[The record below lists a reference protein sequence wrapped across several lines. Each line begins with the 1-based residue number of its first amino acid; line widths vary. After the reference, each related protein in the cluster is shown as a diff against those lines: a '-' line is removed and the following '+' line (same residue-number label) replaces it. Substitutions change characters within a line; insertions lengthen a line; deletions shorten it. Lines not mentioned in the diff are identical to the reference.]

1 VVSQQGEPGTPGQ
14 TGATGTPGATGATGA
29 SGATGAAGVEGHPGS
44 AGIPGPAGPRGPE
57 GGATPAL
64 AATLGELARAVDK
77 LGLRSL
83 INGVT
88 TAINALAV
96 VLLIVVLLQ
105 LSDTAANTNRILSAV
120 ESVTGPEA
128 RANSAANTERLVD
141 GLITSVRRSVDCS
154 GFYFH
159 EEATPPA
166 CAEVVAR
173 LEALRAGGDPF
184 ARSAPT
190 TTTIRP

>member
-1 VVSQQGEPGTPGQ
+1 M
-14 TGATGTPGATGATGA
+14 
-29 SGATGAAGVEGHPGS
+29 EGHAGS
-44 AGIPGPAGPRGPE
+44 AGIPGPTGPQGPE

-64 AATLGELARAVDK
+64 AATLGDLAAAVDK

-105 LSDTAANTNRILSAV
+105 LSDTAANTNRILTAV

-128 RANSAANTERLVD
+128 RKAQAANTERLVD
-141 GLITSVRRSVDCS
+141 NLITVMRRSTDCATLYVY
-154 GFYFH
+154 GG
-159 EEATPPA
+159 EAPPA
-166 CAEVVAR
+166 CASVVAR
-173 LEALRAGGDPF
+173 IESLRAGEDPY
-184 ARSAPT
+184 AT
-190 TTTIRP
+190 TTTTAPRR